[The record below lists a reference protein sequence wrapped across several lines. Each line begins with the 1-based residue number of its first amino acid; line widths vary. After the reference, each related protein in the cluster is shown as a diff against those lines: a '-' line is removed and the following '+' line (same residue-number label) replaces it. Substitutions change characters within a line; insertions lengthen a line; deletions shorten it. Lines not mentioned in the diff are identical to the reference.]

1 MAGGGNPATR
11 RATIALLT
19 GHRMTMGR
27 LRKRPASPNRPADD
41 EIRSQEVLRATRELA
56 AYFKGRRTEREARAA
71 LKIIKAFIRERER
84 ADPATRRPL
93 PIAGRTKGLSKA
105 VAGHLSAAGPRRRRI
120 LRPVATHPAGRP
132 PALPGPDE
140 VPPKKDDE

>member
-1 MAGGGNPATR
+1 
-11 RATIALLT
+11 
-19 GHRMTMGR
+19 MTMGR

-41 EIRSQEVLRATRELA
+41 EIRNQEVLRATRELA

-93 PIAGRTKGLSKA
+93 PMGGRAKPAGRAATS
-105 VAGHLSAAGPRRRRI
+105 AGPPRRRRI
-120 LRPVATHPAGRP
+120 LRPVAAHRAAYSPAAP
-132 PALPGPDE
+132 EADE
-140 VPPKKDDE
+140 VSTKKDDDE

>member
-19 GHRMTMGR
+19 RHRMTMGR

-41 EIRSQEVLRATRELA
+41 EIRNQEVLRATRELA

-93 PIAGRTKGLSKA
+93 PIGVRAKPASHPPTAR
-105 VAGHLSAAGPRRRRI
+105 PRRRRL
-120 LRPVATHPAGRP
+120 LRPAAPHPA
-132 PALPGPDE
+132 AHSQASDADQF
-140 VPPKKDDE
+140 PPKKDDE